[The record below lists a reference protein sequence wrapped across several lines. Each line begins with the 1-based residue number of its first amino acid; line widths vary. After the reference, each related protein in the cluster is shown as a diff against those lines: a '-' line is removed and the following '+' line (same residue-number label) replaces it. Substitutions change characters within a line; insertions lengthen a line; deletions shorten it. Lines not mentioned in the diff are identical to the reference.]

1 MRENVKAFVAQAAR
15 AFHLQGPVY
24 EFGSYLVEG
33 QGTFADLR
41 PCFPGQ
47 QYIGCDLRPG
57 PGVDRIEDLANLRI
71 PDDSAAAIVCV
82 DTLEHVFHVER
93 AVSEM
98 VRVLAPGGALL
109 VSVPMDFK
117 IHDYPSDY
125 WRLTPSCLARLLSP
139 LGSVLVGSQG
149 VESYPHTVFAI
160 GLKSPVPTDFAPAAG
175 AFIDGF
181 QSWLQHAQASVP
193 RSRQWRQKLLGWTR
207 GKGERRR
214 QHEYHQARF
223 VFDVPPQHTP
233 WPTLA
238 GGSKFASSRLS
249 RLG

>member
-1 MRENVKAFVAQAAR
+1 MRENVKAFVAHAAQ
-15 AFHLQGPVY
+15 AFHLEGPVY

-41 PCFPGQ
+41 PCFAGHQ
-47 QYIGCDLRPG
+47 FVGCDLRPG
-57 PGVDRIEDLANLRI
+57 PGVDRIEDLAQLTLPSN
-71 PDDSAAAIVCV
+71 SVGTIVCV
-82 DTLEHVFHVER
+82 DTLEHVFHVEK

-98 VRVLAPGGALL
+98 IRVLAPGGAIV
-109 VSVPMDFK
+109 VSVPMDFR

-139 LGSVLVGSQG
+139 LDSVLVGSQG

-160 GLKSPVPTDFAPAAG
+160 GMKSPVPAHFAPAAG
-175 AFIDGF
+175 EFIEGF
-181 QSWLQHAQASVP
+181 QNWLHTAQESVP
-193 RSRQWRQKLLGWTR
+193 RWRRFRQRMLGWTR

-214 QHEYHQARF
+214 MNEYFQARF
-223 VFDVPPQHTP
+223 VFDVPPQSSP
-233 WPTLA
+233 WKMLA
-238 GGSKFASSRLS
+238 SGHFNRSGVS